1 MTFNG
6 TTLTVAALVESSA
19 LKYKKDITPITGSL
33 KGVHGM
39 QGVYFTSKKDDSRQI
54 GFIANEIFETYPEL
68 VQLKDGEVD
77 SLQYQRITAILV
89 EAVKELDE
97 RLRKL
102 EEK

>member
-1 MTFNG
+1 M
-6 TTLTVAALVESSA
+6 
-19 LKYKKDITPITGSL
+19 KY
-33 KGVHGM
+33 
-39 QGVYFTSKKDDSRQI
+39 
-54 GFIANEIFETYPEL
+54 
-68 VQLKDGEVD
+68 GEVD

>member
-6 TTLTVAALVESSA
+6 TILTVAGLVESSA
-19 LKYKKDITPITGSL
+19 LKYKKDISPIAEPL
-33 KGVHGM
+33 KGVRGM
-39 QGVYFTSKKDDSRQI
+39 QGVYFTRKEDNSRQI
-54 GFIANEIFETYPEL
+54 GFIADEIFETYPEL
-68 VQLKDGEVD
+68 VQLKEGEVD

-102 EEK
+102 EGK